1 MADLNSIGGIHYEMM
16 RRCYNEK
23 SIMYRNY
30 GAVGIKVCEEW
41 KNRENFKVWAINN
54 GYIKGLGLQR
64 KDTTKDYTPDNCYF
78 SSKYKKITNGKNQK
92 IKQNIKKN
100 KAKKKEIG
108 LKRLGDSRLPHIL
121 SNMIYRCHNPKS
133 PLYENYGAKGV
144 VVCDE
149 WQGKDGVYNF
159 IKWALENGW
168 QELED
173 YKLQT
178 VDRIDPNGNYEPSNC
193 RFLSLS
199 EQQQNKRKR

>member
-23 SIMYRNY
+23 SIIYRNY

-54 GYIKGLGLQR
+54 GYIKGLRLQR

-92 IKQNIKKN
+92 IKQNIKKH
-100 KAKKKEIG
+100 KEKKKEIG

-149 WQGKDGVYNF
+149 WKGKDGVYNF

-168 QELED
+168 EELED

-178 VDRIDPNGNYEPSNC
+178 VDRIDPNGNYEPGNC